1 MYQAAVHQ
9 NVLCAVPHPHTA
21 TGYKDRKDPCH
32 RKASKA
38 YQRRATAHTAPACAC
53 ALLCDAPV
61 TSIGTPLQATDR
73 PPAALCAVAR

>member
-38 YQRRATAHTAPACAC
+38 YLRRATTPLSPACAC
-53 ALLCDAPV
+53 AQLRELAP
-61 TSIGTPLQATDR
+61 SQAQ
-73 PPAALCAVAR
+73 AHAL